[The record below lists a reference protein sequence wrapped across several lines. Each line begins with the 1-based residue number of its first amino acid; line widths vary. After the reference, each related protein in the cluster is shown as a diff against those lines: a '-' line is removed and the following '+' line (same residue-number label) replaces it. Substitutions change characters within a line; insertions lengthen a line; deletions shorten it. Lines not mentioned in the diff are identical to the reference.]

1 MAEWKRIE
9 YRGWQNCY
17 QFKGDAIKLIVTGD
31 VGPRIIYCGGTGG
44 VNQFY
49 ENTLDLGCS
58 GDQAQRF
65 YGGHRFWTAPE
76 DKVRTYVPDNFPV
89 DIEICGSTLQATA
102 PVEACGIQKTI
113 NIELLECGNCVK
125 IAHLLVNKGSAPV
138 ELAPWGLSMMHPGG
152 TAIIPMPPKTSHSNL
167 LTPTHS
173 FAHWGY
179 TDITD
184 PRWGWGERFL
194 FLRQDE
200 HVVEPQKIGV
210 HNTQGWAGYLNN
222 GTLFI
227 KIAEYSSQKN
237 YPDFGSNFEF
247 FTNNY
252 FLEIETLGALSVLQ
266 PGDQVSHIEYW
277 ALFEGIK
284 TVVSEEGVLQN
295 ILPLVETTRVKLF
308 EFSK

>member
-138 ELAPWGLSMMHPGG
+138 ELAPWGVEHDAPGWYCHHPD
-152 TAIIPMPPKTSHSNL
+152 AAKDL
-167 LTPTHS
+167 AFK
-173 FAHWGY
+173 FA
-179 TDITD
+179 DAN
-184 PRWGWGERFL
+184 PFL
-194 FLRQDE
+194 C
-200 HVVEPQKIGV
+200 P
-210 HNTQGWAGYLNN
+210 
-222 GTLFI
+222 
-227 KIAEYSSQKN
+227 
-237 YPDFGSNFEF
+237 
-247 FTNNY
+247 
-252 FLEIETLGALSVLQ
+252 LGLHGHHRSPLGLGRAFS
-266 PGDQVSHIEYW
+266 
-277 ALFEGIK
+277 
-284 TVVSEEGVLQN
+284 
-295 ILPLVETTRVKLF
+295 LPATG
-308 EFSK
+308 